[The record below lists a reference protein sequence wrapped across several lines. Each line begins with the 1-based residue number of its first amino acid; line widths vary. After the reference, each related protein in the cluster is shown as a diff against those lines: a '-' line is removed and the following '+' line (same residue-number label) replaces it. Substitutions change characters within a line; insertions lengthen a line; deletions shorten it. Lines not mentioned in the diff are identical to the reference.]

1 MSGARQESF
10 DQNRRLAGIAAVAL
24 LAGCAGLPED
34 KPGAPRLSLRQLAP
48 ARVSHV
54 DSRGWPRSM
63 WWLKLHE
70 PALNR
75 LIDTALKDSP
85 DLKATAQRMKTAEAF
100 TEMRAAALLPQV
112 ASGMSWDEMRLSKNS
127 LFAKYAGET
136 FALAMINPVILR
148 YHIDVWGRDRAA
160 LEEALGLAQAEQAE
174 QLQARLLLTAALA
187 RGYYRLRLTLDQERL
202 AVGLADT
209 VRERTRLLRVR
220 LDTGLGARQATLN
233 EQARLEEAEQRL
245 SAVRLQIRVLR
256 HQIAAL
262 CGQGPDWADRINP
275 SVELPPEPPALPDT
289 LPFHLL
295 ARRPDVVAAKL
306 RAEAAAKAIQVAQAA
321 YYPDVNIRGFAGLH
335 SVSVI
340 DALFNS
346 SSLAFAVGPTLE
358 LPIFEGGRLEA
369 NLKAREAGYDEAVE
383 RYNTALVHALQQAA
397 DAADRLADIQ
407 RRAQAQSEEVDSLRE
422 VCRLQDAL
430 RQQGIADAAQVL
442 EQRQALDLQTLRLR
456 GLEADRY
463 QAWVDLVESLGG
475 GIDPP
480 APAGKSG

>member
-1 MSGARQESF
+1 MSGAQTHQSDRY
-10 DQNRRLAGIAAVAL
+10 RRIAGIVAGLL

-34 KPGAPRLSLRQLAP
+34 KPGAPKLSLRELAP
-48 ARVSHV
+48 ARVAHPAT
-54 DSRGWPRSM
+54 RGWPRSM

-85 DLKATAQRMKTAEAF
+85 DLKTAAQRMKTAEAF

-127 LFAKYAGET
+127 IFAKYAGET
-136 FALAMINPVILR
+136 FALAMINPVVLR
-148 YHIDVWGRDRAA
+148 YHVDIWGRDRAA
-160 LEEALGLAQAEQAE
+160 LEEALGLAQAEAAE

-187 RGYYRLRLTLDQERL
+187 RGYYRLRLALDQERL
-202 AVGLADT
+202 AVRLADT
-209 VRERTRLLRVR
+209 LRERSRLLQVR
-220 LDTGLGARQATLN
+220 LDTGLGTRQALLN
-233 EQARLEEAEQRL
+233 EQARLEEAGQRV
-245 SAVRLQIRVLR
+245 SALRLQIRLLR
-256 HQIAAL
+256 HQLAAL
-262 CGQGPDWADRINP
+262 CGKGPDWADRISP
-275 SVELPPEPPALPDT
+275 PVEAPAEPPTLPDT

-295 ARRPDVVAAKL
+295 AQRPDVVAARL
-306 RAEAAAKAIQVAQAA
+306 RADAAAKAIDVAQTAF
-321 YYPDVNIRGFAGLH
+321 YPDVNIRGFAGLH

-383 RYNTALVHALQQAA
+383 SYNQALVHALQQAA
-397 DAADRLADIQ
+397 DAADQLDDIQ
-407 RRAQAQSEEVDSLRE
+407 RRTQAQSEEVAALRE
-422 VCRLQDAL
+422 VCRLQNSL
-430 RQQGIADAAQVL
+430 REQGIADAAQVL
-442 EQRQALDLQTLRLR
+442 EQRQALELQTLRLR
-456 GLEADRY
+456 GFEADRY

-480 APAGKSG
+480 APAGRSG

>member
-1 MSGARQESF
+1 MSGTRHDNSGR
-10 DQNRRLAGIAAVAL
+10 NRRVSGIATVAL
-24 LAGCAGLPED
+24 LVGCAGLPED

-174 QLQARLLLTAALA
+174 QLQARLLLTAALT
-187 RGYYRLRLTLDQERL
+187 RGYYRLSLALDQERL
-202 AVGLADT
+202 AIRLADT
-209 VRERTRLLRVR
+209 LRERARLLQV
-220 LDTGLGARQATLN
+220 
-233 EQARLEEAEQRL
+233 RLEEAKQRL
-245 SAVRLQIRVLR
+245 SAIRLQIRLLR
-256 HQIAAL
+256 HQVAAL
-262 CGQGPDWADRINP
+262 CGQGPDWADHIGP
-275 SVELPPEPPALPDT
+275 PAELPPGPPALPDT

-306 RAEAAAKAIQVAQAA
+306 RADAAAKAILVAQTA

-407 RRAQAQSEEVDSLRE
+407 RRAQAQSEEVASLRE
-422 VCRLQDAL
+422 VCRLQDSL

-463 QAWVDLVESLGG
+463 QAWVDLVEALGG

-480 APAGKSG
+480 APAGKQG

>member
-1 MSGARQESF
+1 MSGARRESP
-10 DQNRRLAGIAAVAL
+10 DRNRHLAGIAAAM

-136 FALAMINPVILR
+136 FALAMINPVFLR

-160 LEEALGLAQAEQAE
+160 LEEA
-174 QLQARLLLTAALA
+174 
-187 RGYYRLRLTLDQERL
+187 
-202 AVGLADT
+202 
-209 VRERTRLLRVR
+209 
-220 LDTGLGARQATLN
+220 
-233 EQARLEEAEQRL
+233 EQRL
-245 SAVRLQIRVLR
+245 SAIRLQIRVLR

-262 CGQGPDWADRINP
+262 CGQGPDWADRIGP
-275 SVELPPEPPALPDT
+275 PAELPPGPPALPDT
-289 LPFHLL
+289 LPFHFL

-306 RAEAAAKAIQVAQAA
+306 RADAAAKAIQVAQTA

-383 RYNTALVHALQQAA
+383 RYNTALVQALQQAA

-407 RRAQAQSEEVDSLRE
+407 RRAQAQSEEVASLRE
-422 VCRLQDAL
+422 VVRLHDSL

-475 GIDPP
+475 GIDSP